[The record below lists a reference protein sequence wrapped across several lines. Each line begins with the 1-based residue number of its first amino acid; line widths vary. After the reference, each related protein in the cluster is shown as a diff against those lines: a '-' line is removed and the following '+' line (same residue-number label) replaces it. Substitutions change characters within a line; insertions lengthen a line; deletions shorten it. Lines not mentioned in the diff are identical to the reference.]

1 MLLILNGKI
10 TFEYQYCQQ
19 CGSCLAVCPTKSLSA
34 KRLKNGLVDIQI
46 DQDTC
51 IKCKKC
57 IKSCPAA
64 IGDQI
69 EEYNRDFP
77 KKKYYFARSNDA
89 DIRYL
94 SSSGGTCKTLI
105 IQALKQGLMGYIR
118 FVKQISILMLKE
130 CFIRKKTFL
139 LMMIFL
145 IQYTIL

>member
-10 TFEYQYCQQ
+10 TFECQYCQQ

-94 SSSGGTCKTLI
+94 SSSGCTCKTLI
-105 IQALKQGLMGYIR
+105 IQL
-118 FVKQISILMLKE
+118 
-130 CFIRKKTFL
+130 
-139 LMMIFL
+139 
-145 IQYTIL
+145 

>member
-94 SSSGGTCKTLI
+94 SSSGGT
-105 IQALKQGLMGYIR
+105 
-118 FVKQISILMLKE
+118 SILMLKE